1 MNIHLP
7 AILMFT
13 RATRFWH
20 TAISLKT
27 QIHFECQRK
36 SEKQPSSG
44 ETLASLEFHGRGEA
58 TSGGDEELEAAVAF
72 DWFDFTD
79 FTWAHF
85 TGCWF
90 RRFLEFPS
98 LPFGHFAKLW
108 HDEEWPIWSHLI
120 PFVDALPIKIVIF
133 IDFPQQTVKLP
144 GRSGMTLA
152 SGPRWWCFGGRGRG
166 QRLLGWTRWIR

>member
-1 MNIHLP
+1 
-7 AILMFT
+7 MFT

-36 SEKQPSSG
+36 SEKQPWQFRRDPCIAWISRQRWG
-44 ETLASLEFHGRGEA
+44 NFRWGRGIGSCRGFWLIWLHWFHMSSLHWLLVSKISWVSIPTFRSFRKA
-58 TSGGDEELEAAVAF
+58 MTRWWMAHLIPF
-72 DWFDFTD
+72 D
-79 FTWAHF
+79 
-85 TGCWF
+85 
-90 RRFLEFPS
+90 
-98 LPFGHFAKLW
+98 
-108 HDEEWPIWSHLI
+108 PIWSHLI